1 MQVHGEIEVE
11 TKLPTNNI
19 PRVSM
24 RLKVGGNHTLQDIVV
39 DHRAANQEK
48 GHLTYLIA
56 NQEYCPLHFTPQ

>member
-24 RLKVGGNHTLQDIVV
+24 RLKVGGNHTPQDIVV
-39 DHRAANQEK
+39 DHRAANLEK
-48 GHLTYLIA
+48 GTLT
-56 NQEYCPLHFTPQ
+56 Q